1 MNMNLYVNLLADDLG
16 VEPPRIKKDDKKF
29 NRGTQL
35 ACLVSKNGKTTL
47 YMKKQYEDVITMLFA
62 VAHEMRHKYQ
72 VDNRLFN
79 FEKYQTSSNMSKREY
94 NLQAEELDANAYG
107 YLVMR
112 ERFGVE
118 IKFNGM
124 DLDVI
129 QKIRERAETI
139 ANTEYDV
146 E

>member
-1 MNMNLYVNLLADDLG
+1 
-16 VEPPRIKKDDKKF
+16 
-29 NRGTQL
+29 
-35 ACLVSKNGKTTL
+35 
-47 YMKKQYEDVITMLFA
+47 
-62 VAHEMRHKYQ
+62 MRHKYQ
-72 VDNRLFN
+72 VDNHLFD
-79 FEKYQTSSNMSKREY
+79 FDKYQNSSSMSKREY
-94 NLQAEELDANAYG
+94 NLQMEELDANAYG